1 MSLRIQKQIIIHSL
15 IILICLVYVISKW
28 KAQTVL
34 EDNASMSYQDTV
46 ENNLETYKEIPQEE
60 EDTTD
65 VEITTEVES
74 EPQYPTFDDYDYA
87 VNWNESEVYELAKIA
102 ECEGGNQ
109 NIQTRILII
118 MVILNRVQSDN
129 FPNNIHDVI
138 FEQCNGTYQF
148 SPLAPS
154 GSWWNTEPSEE
165 SYEAVTMCLEQIDN
179 KCDNSEGALYFE
191 AFETDEEAERSWHGC
206 NLQLLYKSQNTR
218 FYK

>member
-1 MSLRIQKQIIIHSL
+1 MIHIL
-15 IILICLVYVISKW
+15 IILTCLVYVISKW
-28 KAQTVL
+28 EVPTVL
-34 EDNASMSYQDTV
+34 EDKAPTSYQGTV
-46 ENNLETYKEIPQEE
+46 EKCEEIPQDE

-65 VEITTEVES
+65 VETTTEVES
-74 EPQYPTFDDYDYA
+74 EPQYPI

-118 MVILNRVQSDN
+118 MVVFNRVQSDS
-129 FPNNIHDVI
+129 FPDNIHDVI
-138 FEQCNGTYQF
+138 FEESNGTYQF

-165 SYEAVTMCLEQIDN
+165 SYEAVAECMEQIN
-179 KCDNSEGALYFE
+179 NGCDNSGGALYFE
-191 AFETDEEAERSWHGC
+191 AFGTDEEAKKSWHGR
-206 NLQLLYKSQNTR
+206 NLQFLYKSQSVR